1 MLNDNISVRCSNC
14 GLASRRPVGF
24 VRVRQTFVCGGCKEM
39 IPLDARSILDD
50 AAIGAADGDRWPV
63 ERRKKALWSILN
75 DPNLPDITITAQD
88 LLRLASLVDDF
99 FAPRDRA
106 AAFLAHELDRATVV
120 SLSDLPDGVV
130 TMRSLIR
137 YRQDDSG
144 KICRATL
151 VYPVEADTSNDR
163 ISVLTPVG
171 AALVGLSEG
180 RLMPYEAS
188 DGTIESVTVLEVL
201 FQPEARG
208 MSWL

>member
-1 MLNDNISVRCSNC
+1 
-14 GLASRRPVGF
+14 
-24 VRVRQTFVCGGCKEM
+24 
-39 IPLDARSILDD
+39 
-50 AAIGAADGDRWPV
+50 
-63 ERRKKALWSILN
+63 
-75 DPNLPDITITAQD
+75 
-88 LLRLASLVDDF
+88 
-99 FAPRDRA
+99 
-106 AAFLAHELDRATVV
+106 
-120 SLSDLPDGVV
+120 
-130 TMRSLIR
+130 MRSLVR